1 MDRTLEPLNL
11 SIVIAAHN
19 HNPTI
24 LNPDFLYR
32 NKIVPDGW
40 KLAQGPI
47 CTPPMARVS
56 FENGTVI
63 EAQFDKLIFTDG
75 NPQNIPEASSLG
87 QVALKYVETLPHVSY
102 AAVGVN
108 PHGYVSCDSD
118 ESVRLFMMEKLIS
131 SGPWREAGDKPV
143 HASVS
148 LIYAFGDCRC
158 TLSIDEWRFRP
169 GELANETPVISFR
182 ANFHR
187 DLAGQSHDEKLDY
200 LRKTICNWRQDYDA
214 FCGIIRD
221 NFLKEADPC
230 IQQ

>member
-1 MDRTLEPLNL
+1 MDRTIEPLNL
-11 SIVIAAHN
+11 SIVVAAQN

-32 NKIVPDGW
+32 NEIVPGGW

-47 CTPPMARVS
+47 CTPPMSRVA

-63 EAQFDKLIFTDG
+63 EAQFDRLIFTEG
-75 NPQNIPEASSLG
+75 NPENIPEGTCLG
-87 QVALKYVETLPHVSY
+87 QVALKYVQTLPHVSY

-108 PHGYVSCDSD
+108 PHGYVSCESD
-118 ESVRLFMMEKLIS
+118 DSVRLFITRKLIS

-143 HASVS
+143 RASLS

-158 TLSIDEWRFRP
+158 TLSVDEGRFRP
-169 GELANETPVISFR
+169 RELANEIPVISFR

-187 DLAGQSHDEKLDY
+187 ELVGESHDEKLDY
-200 LRKTICNWRQDYDA
+200 LSKTIGNWRQDYDA
-214 FCGIIRD
+214 FCTIVRD
-221 NFLKEADPC
+221 NFMREADPC
-230 IQQ
+230 IRQ